1 MKQFIVTGINHLTLR
16 VNDIKRAEAFY
27 TDILGFTIERKMGQ
41 NMTVYRIGTDS
52 LVIVEA
58 ETAYEKSSKDY
69 RVDHFGFTVATPEK
83 VDELAAYF
91 KENDVT
97 IITGPANRKNGRFLF
112 ITDPDGNMIEIFHE
126 KVN

>member
-1 MKQFIVTGINHLTLR
+1 MKKFVATGINHLTLR
-16 VNDIKRAEAFY
+16 VNDITRAEAFY
-27 TDILGFTIERKMGQ
+27 TGVLGFTIERKMGR
-41 NMTVYRIGTDS
+41 NMTVYKIGHDS

-58 ETAYEKSSKDY
+58 ETAYDKTSKDY

-91 KENDVT
+91 KDNDVT

-126 KVN
+126 KTG